1 MLWNQPCSFASHCQ
15 IGQEAEIVTGNSS
28 LTGMA
33 TKPNFLI
40 GTSSIY
46 GDVLHAPMD
55 GYTDSPYRTIAREYG
70 SAITYT
76 EFMNSNDILTNPV
89 INKLKVIYSE
99 KERPIAFQVYDE
111 EPERIIKSCIFLS
124 QYQPDFLDIN
134 MGCSTPTV
142 SGRGAG
148 AGLLKE
154 PKKIARIF
162 SHLSKECDIP
172 ITAKIRLGWDNT
184 LKNYLE
190 VAKTIEENGGKMIAV
205 HARTRAQGMTG
216 RVDLQAI
223 SEIKQH
229 SKIPIIGNGDILS
242 VADIDRMKLLTGCD
256 AIMIGRATIGNPW
269 ILCKKEIKAVKST
282 EVLDVV
288 SRHLEMMVAI
298 YGEFRGVIRFRK
310 HLKRYL
316 QQTINLS
323 LGEIR
328 LFMNLKNMDE
338 IISLLNKYY

>member
-1 MLWNQPCSFASHCQ
+1 MPL
-15 IGQEAEIVTGNSS
+15 
-28 LTGMA
+28 
-33 TKPNFLI
+33 KPYFLI
-40 GTSSIY
+40 GEKPIY

-89 INKLKVIYSE
+89 INKLKIIFTE

-111 EPERIIKSCIFLS
+111 EPERIINSCLFLS

-154 PKKIARIF
+154 PKRIATIF
-162 SHLSKECDIP
+162 NQLSKECPIP
-172 ITAKIRLGWDNT
+172 ITAKMRLGWDNS

-190 VAKTIEENGGKMIAV
+190 VAKTIEDNGGKMIAV
-205 HARTRAQGMTG
+205 HARTRQQGLTG
-216 RVDLQAI
+216 HVDLQAI
-223 SEIKQH
+223 TEIKQR
-229 SKIPIIGNGDILS
+229 SKIPIIGNGDIIS
-242 VADIDRMKLLTGCD
+242 VPDIDRMKSITGCD
-256 AIMIGRATIGNPW
+256 AIMIGRGTIGNPW
-269 ILCKKEIKAVKST
+269 ILSRKEITTVSKA
-282 EVLDVV
+282 EVLDVIT
-288 SRHLEMMVAI
+288 RHLEMMVSI
-298 YGEFRGVIRFRK
+298 YGELRGVIRFRK

-316 QQTINLS
+316 QQTISLS

-328 LFMNLKNMDE
+328 LFMNLKNKDE
-338 IISLLNKYY
+338 IILLLNKYY